1 VDELMGRVLY
11 AFNSERLWLAAI
23 GVTTFITIVVTFVSL
38 TEGFTIVFPHLFY
51 LPIILTAYR
60 YPRTGIA
67 YAVLL
72 SVLYLVMVAS
82 LTPATL
88 TVLAAAAIRAVIFIA
103 IGGVVSLLSGALQR
117 EELKYR
123 TMFEHTGAA
132 TAVIRADG
140 TIAMVNG
147 EFVRLLASPEA
158 DLIGR
163 PWQTILSPED
173 RKRFEPG
180 TEGLVNGTFEIRL
193 IRKDG
198 TPLDVVAT
206 SGKTPYTGIM
216 VFSCVDITEKK
227 RAEEANLFLASI
239 VESSDAIV
247 TGQDLDGTI
256 ISWNPS
262 AEKNTGYTAAEV
274 LGRPSSII
282 VPPGRE
288 GEIAMILAKIKA
300 GEHIEHFETVR
311 VRKDGSRFDAYL
323 IVSPIRNVEGE
334 IIGASTITRDITMQK
349 QVEEN
354 LKEANEEA
362 NLYLDIMAHDINNAN
377 TVSMGY
383 ADYFTEVLEGSER
396 EFAHKL
402 LSSVKKSVEI
412 IGNVSTIRRLRQES
426 AALRPV
432 ALDDVIREEIRH
444 FAGTNV
450 AYGGCSSRVM
460 ADDLLS
466 EVFTNLIGNAVKFAG
481 PDVRIGIAVSEK
493 DDSTVSIS
501 VDDTGPG
508 IADDDKPGIFTR
520 FQRGKSK
527 KSGKGL
533 GLFIARMLV
542 ERYGGTIRAED
553 RVPGSPGEGARIV
566 FTLQRV
572 P

>member
-1 VDELMGRVLY
+1 MGRVLY

-23 GVTTFITIVVTFVSL
+23 GFATFLAILVTFVSL
-38 TEGFTIVFPHLFY
+38 SEGFTIVFPHLFY

-60 YPRTGIA
+60 YPRTGVA

-72 SVLYLVMVAS
+72 SVLYLVMVAA

-88 TVLAAAAIRAVIFIA
+88 IVLAAAAIRTVIFITIA
-103 IGGVVSLLSGALQR
+103 GVVSFLSGALQR

-140 TIAMVNG
+140 TITMVNG
-147 EFVRLLASPEA
+147 EFVRLLASPAA

-173 RKRFEPG
+173 RKRFGPG
-180 TEGLVNGTFEIRL
+180 TEGLVSGTFEIRL
-193 IRKDG
+193 TRKDG

-239 VESSDAIV
+239 VASSDAIV
-247 TGQDLDGTI
+247 TSQDLDGTI
-256 ISWNPS
+256 ISWNHG

-274 LGRPSSII
+274 LGRPSSIL
-282 VPPGRE
+282 VPPERE
-288 GEIAMILAKIKA
+288 GEIAMILGKIRA
-300 GEHIEHFETVR
+300 GEYIEHFETVR
-311 VRKDGSRFDAYL
+311 IRKDGSRFDAYL
-323 IVSPIRNVEGE
+323 IVSPIRNMEGE
-334 IIGASTITRDITMQK
+334 IIGASSIIRDITEQK
-349 QVEEN
+349 QAEKK

-383 ADYFTEVLEGSER
+383 ADYFTEILEGSER
-396 EFAHKL
+396 EFARKL
-402 LSSVKKSVEI
+402 LFSVKKSAEI

-426 AALRPV
+426 TSLHPV

-444 FAGTNV
+444 FSDVNI
-450 AYGGCSSRVM
+450 AYEGCSARVM

-481 PDVRIGIAVSEK
+481 SDALIGIAVSEE
-493 DDSTVSIS
+493 DEGIVTVS
-501 VDDTGPG
+501 VEDTGPG
-508 IADDDKPGIFTR
+508 IADEDKPGIFTR

-533 GLFIARMLV
+533 GLFIARMLI

-566 FTLQRV
+566 FTLKRV